1 MLKKITISFLFM
13 FFIFVL
19 FSQNRKLRKDY
30 DLIKNNQFEE
40 AYTNLSDI
48 RNKAMYT
55 PFSYFLFSEYFGNI
69 NNKKYNIDSCFW
81 YLKKSYTLS
90 KSYVDKKEL
99 EDACEDIKFCI
110 LKLNNKL
117 DSIAD
122 FAYQKK
128 YSTTN
133 NLNDLNYFIS
143 FYTETKSNIKAKERL
158 DMLLYNNAKSKKSI
172 QSLEKFIQDY
182 PQSQFLDSSKLEI
195 EKLEYNDVIIKND
208 VVSFDQFLK
217 KYPNSTF
224 KTEIN
229 KKKQKKIFDTYL
241 LINKE
246 NEFNIYIEKYPNSDF
261 IAEAK
266 KKRDLLVYEESLLK
280 NTIDGYSSVLTKY
293 PDIEYAEKIRY
304 NIKKLETIST
314 EEYIKNNEVIET
326 ESGLSLVVTGQGQTL
341 LEAKQNA
348 IRSAIEQAYG
358 AFISTKTE
366 IFNDKIVSDEMTSIS
381 SGNIKSFEIIS
392 ESQQLDSIYA
402 VILKVIVSVD
412 KLTSFVQSKGY
423 SVEVKGSLFAL
434 NIKQQILNEEA
445 EIKTINSLVNL
456 LHEPMQQAFDYKI
469 KSSSPKSLDENNKE
483 WTIPLEISIFS
494 NKNIVSCN
502 KLLLNTLLSISLS
515 KNDVNDYEKLN
526 KANYPILLLHDNI
539 IDTIFLRKLESVALL
554 HDYTNKWLFYLRN
567 FKILSNIG
575 DVDDRYFNCII
586 NYIVKE
592 KEKKFDDYGNFIKQ
606 DEIFEFTEYPHK
618 NNYKL
623 EDENFN
629 CSLDLYQF
637 QPYELIDF
645 GLGCC
650 SDHQKESI
658 SNLFHPEYEKKNPN
672 EYKFSHKKIILTPEN
687 QLIAVSKINLGASLE
702 QIEKLSNI
710 DIKSKGIISKISHG
724 GYVVYEEN
732 GHGLVVSTKEIGNLP
747 WEEAKKTCNNLVLNG
762 YNDWYLPTIEELDT
776 IYNYFKEFNELKFY
790 NKKYQSSTEQ
800 CFKDYETGSTKCWYK
815 LVLDFSD
822 GSRSQSYSDNGFPNR
837 FIAVRKF

>member
-1 MLKKITISFLFM
+1 MVKKITFSFLFM

-30 DLIKNNQFEE
+30 DLLKNNQFEE

-48 RNKAMYT
+48 RNKEMYT

-81 YLKKSYTLS
+81 YLKKRYTLS
-90 KSYVDKKEL
+90 KSYLDKKEL

-158 DMLLYNNAKSKKSI
+158 DMLLFNNAKSKKSI
-172 QSLEKFIQDY
+172 QSLEKFNQDY
-182 PQSQFLDSSKLEI
+182 PQSQFLDTSKLEI

-241 LINKE
+241 LLNKE
-246 NEFNIYIEKYPNSDF
+246 NEFNIYIEKYPDSDF

-293 PDIEYAEKIRY
+293 PEIEFAQQIRF
-304 NIKKLETIST
+304 NIKKLETIINEGAS
-314 EEYIKNNEVIET
+314 INNEDLKSENGV
-326 ESGLSLVVTGQGQTL
+326 SLVVTGHGQTL

-358 AFISTKTE
+358 AFITSKLE
-366 IFNDKIVSDEMTSIS
+366 IFNDKIVSDEMSSIS
-381 SGNIKSFEIIS
+381 SGNIKSFEIIT
-392 ESQQLDSIYA
+392 ESQQLDSTYA

-423 SVEVKGSLFAL
+423 AVEVKGSLFAL
-434 NIKQQILNEEA
+434 NIEHQILNESS
-445 EIKTINSLVNL
+445 EIKTINSMVNL
-456 LHEPMQQAFDYKI
+456 LHEPMQQAFSYTI
-469 KSSSPKSLDENNKE
+469 TSSNPKSLDANNNE
-483 WTIPLEISIFS
+483 WEIPIEVLVNA
-494 NKNIVSCN
+494 NKNMELCSNHLI
-502 KLLLNTLLSISLS
+502 KTLNSISLN
-515 KNDVNDYEKLN
+515 KNEINDYIKLN
-526 KANYPILLLHDNI
+526 KKYFQIILNI
-539 IDTIFLRKLESVALL
+539 NNINDTFYLRKKESVALL
-554 HDYTNKWLFYLRN
+554 SLFTDKWEFYIKNFLVKSDIEVIDLTKKYKCPPIYIDLINKERSKKEYYGRS
-567 FKILSNIG
+567 KKEPG
-575 DVDDRYFNCII
+575 DEEEEDCFCEI
-586 NYIVKE
+586 YIFQP
-592 KEKKFDDYGNFIKQ
+592 FDDFDLKDQFIFKNKTINFPGDQQIVAKLSLRDVKTLNEIKN
-606 DEIFEFTEYPHK
+606 ITKY
-618 NNYKL
+618 
-623 EDENFN
+623 
-629 CSLDLYQF
+629 S
-637 QPYELIDF
+637 I
-645 GLGCC
+645 
-650 SDHQKESI
+650 ES
-658 SNLFHPEYEKKNPN
+658 KGV
-672 EYKFSHKKIILTPEN
+672 
-687 QLIAVSKINLGASLE
+687 VSKF
-702 QIEKLSNI
+702 
-710 DIKSKGIISKISHG
+710 SHG

-762 YNDWYLPTIEELDT
+762 YDDWYLPTIEELDT

-790 NKKYQSSTEQ
+790 NKQYQSSTEQ

-822 GSRSQSYSDNGFPNR
+822 GSRSQSYNDNGFPNR
-837 FIAVRKF
+837 FISVRKF